1 MSKKN
6 EQIHQTL
13 WYVLV
18 QLGGESEMPNFYI
31 YHSWAIGPWLKNDHS
46 YWLGIPKKNGEP
58 RKDTDMRRF
67 RPTAEELEKHKGN
80 WEKMFSSLGALG
92 LRFESCRPDQSET
105 AFPACLF

>member
-6 EQIHQTL
+6 EQVHQTL

-31 YHSWAIGPWLKNDHS
+31 YHSWAIGPWLKN
-46 YWLGIPKKNGEP
+46 GEP

-80 WEKMFSSLGALG
+80 WEKMFVEARWAKTIPLNGSFL
-92 LRFESCRPDQSET
+92 PT
-105 AFPACLF
+105 